1 MRTIGLIGGMSW
13 ESSLE
18 YYRIINQ
25 KIKEQL
31 GGLTSAKLIL
41 YSLDFSEIGKLQ
53 QEGKWN
59 ELGNRLTDAAMKLE
73 GIGAECIIICTNT
86 IHIVAGQIQK
96 SINIPIIHIVVET
109 GKKIK
114 EHGIKKV
121 GLLGTIY
128 TMEGS
133 LYKENLSN
141 SFNIEV
147 ITPSPED
154 MQIVNE
160 IIYKELVLGNVKES
174 SKVQYVR
181 IIDSLIDSGAEGII
195 LGCTEIP
202 LLIKPE
208 DVTKPVFDT
217 TLIHAMSAVEFI
229 LS

>member
-25 KIKEQL
+25 KIKERL

-41 YSLDFSEIGKLQ
+41 YSLDFSDIGKLQ
-53 QEGKWN
+53 HEGKWN
-59 ELGNRLTDAAMKLE
+59 VLGNHLTDAAMKLE
-73 GIGAECIIICTNT
+73 TIGAECILICTNT
-86 IHIVAGQIQK
+86 MHIVTEQIQK
-96 SINIPIIHIVVET
+96 SINIPIIHIVEET

-114 EHGIKKV
+114 ECGMNKV

-147 ITPSPED
+147 IIPSPED
-154 MQIVNE
+154 MKVVNE
-160 IIYKELVLGNVKES
+160 IIYNELVLGKIKES
-174 SKVQYVR
+174 SKVQFVK
-181 IIDSLIDSGAEGII
+181 IINSLIDSGAEGII

-202 LLIKPE
+202 LLIKPD

-217 TLIHAMSAVEFI
+217 TFIHAMSAVEFI